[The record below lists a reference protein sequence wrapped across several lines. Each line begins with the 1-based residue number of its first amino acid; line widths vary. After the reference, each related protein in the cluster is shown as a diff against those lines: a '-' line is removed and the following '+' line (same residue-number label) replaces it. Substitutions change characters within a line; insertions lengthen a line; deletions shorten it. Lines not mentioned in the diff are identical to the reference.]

1 MSISAEREWITI
13 KQLRRK
19 TSNQH
24 TESNDKSDS
33 LISATAYLTL
43 IQRQQKQGKLQVFS
57 VSMADIQKALSLRKN
72 MNLTTKLSTHYHK
85 FLKVFDCTEADK
97 LPPLRGERVNHS
109 IMLKQMNR
117 KNSNILWEFLYK
129 MSHKKL
135 LVLRKT
141 LTELLNKQFI

>member
-13 KQLRRK
+13 KQLKRK
-19 TSNQH
+19 TSNQY

-33 LISATAYLTL
+33 LISATAYLML

-57 VSMADIQKALSLRKN
+57 VSMTDIQKALSLRKN
-72 MNLTTKLSTHYHK
+72 TDLTTKLSAHYHK
-85 FLKVFDCTEADK
+85 YLKIFDCTEADK
-97 LPPLRGERVNHS
+97 LSSLREERVNHS

-117 KNSNILWEFLYK
+117 KNSNISWELLYK
-129 MSHKKL
+129 MSYEKL
-135 LVLRKT
+135 LILRKT